1 MSGQA
6 LTFMLI
12 MWVGIAAAVTLSLR
26 AVLKNK

>member
-6 LTFMLI
+6 LTFMLT
-12 MWVGIAAAVTLSLR
+12 MWGGILVASTLGLR